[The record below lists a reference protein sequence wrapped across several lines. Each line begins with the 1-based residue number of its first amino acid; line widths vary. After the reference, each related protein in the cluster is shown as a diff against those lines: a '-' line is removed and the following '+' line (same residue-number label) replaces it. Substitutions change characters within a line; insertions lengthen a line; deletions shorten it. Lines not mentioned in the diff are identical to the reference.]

1 MKKLF
6 ALSASILALAPA
18 IAPANANADL
28 MINLSANV
36 GAFCHIYPPAD
47 GEVHVQDGQATIG
60 QVREIC
66 NTPNGYNVTTS
77 FTNLFAGELDV
88 GGGAYSIS
96 NGLSTRTSL
105 VPAAQTLMWQLSSVK
120 LAQAEA
126 PVVMRVVITPR

>member
-6 ALSASILALAPA
+6 ILSGTFLALAPA
-18 IAPANANADL
+18 TAPANANADL

-36 GAFCHIYPPAD
+36 DIFCHIYPPAD
-47 GEVHVQDGQATIG
+47 SEVHVQDGRATIG

-66 NTPNGYNVTTS
+66 NTPNGYDVATS
-77 FTNLFAGELDV
+77 FTNLSSGELDV

-96 NGLSTRTSL
+96 NGFSTRTSL
-105 VPAAQTLMWQLSSVK
+105 APAAQTLTWQLANVT